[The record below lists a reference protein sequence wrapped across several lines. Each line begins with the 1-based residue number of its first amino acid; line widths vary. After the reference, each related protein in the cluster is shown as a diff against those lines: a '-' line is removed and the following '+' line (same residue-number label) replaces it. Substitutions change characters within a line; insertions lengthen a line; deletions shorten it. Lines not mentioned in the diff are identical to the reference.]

1 MKSSAFSFL
10 RKTRRGAAAVEA
22 AIILM
27 SVMLMT
33 LGVLQFIMA
42 LSVGIVLES
51 SVQAAARI
59 GQMGGTPAQ
68 ALAAA
73 QNAMLWYATSCVN
86 LHVTVYQDITGL
98 GSPGLWVSNS
108 INDTYANTPL
118 TGLVGYSAT
127 CQWGLGGMLQTILPN
142 GLYFG
147 ASAVVA
153 TQAS

>member
-1 MKSSAFSFL
+1 MTSSAFLFL
-10 RKTRRGAAAVEA
+10 RKTKRGAAAVEA
-22 AIILM
+22 AVILM

-51 SVQAAARI
+51 SVQAAARV
-59 GQMGGTPAQ
+59 GQMGGTPA
-68 ALAAA
+68 ATLAAA
-73 QNAMLWYATSCVN
+73 QNAMLWYATSCVT
-86 LHVTVYQDITGL
+86 LHVTEYSDITGL
-98 GSPGLWVSNS
+98 GSPGVLSSNGS
-108 INDTYANTPL
+108 DANANTPL
-118 TGLVGYSAT
+118 SGLVGYSAK

-153 TQAS
+153 TQAL